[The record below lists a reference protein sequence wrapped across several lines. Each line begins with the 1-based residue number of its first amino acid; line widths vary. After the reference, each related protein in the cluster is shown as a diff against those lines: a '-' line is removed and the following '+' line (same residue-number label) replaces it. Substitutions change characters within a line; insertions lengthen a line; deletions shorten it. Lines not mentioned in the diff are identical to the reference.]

1 MNSDIN
7 HKEQASNTT
16 LSKQQ
21 EVLLIFKKHYDFF
34 ETLANNSSNC
44 HNYLNHLSLASFP
57 TFEDINKQ
65 EKDIIYASTSYVY
78 NGDRRHYDY
87 DIERSE
93 YNPNHYIR
101 TIMAITGIY
110 FFNAVRNERS
120 FTPWDEINIHEFQ
133 YEYLAGN
140 ANNTFDKRWKQI
152 FREIIDI
159 KKIQRHRN
167 AYQD

>member
-57 TFEDINKQ
+57 TTEDSNTQK
-65 EKDIIYASTSYVY
+65 KDIIYASISYVY
-78 NGDRRHYDY
+78 NGARRHYDY
-87 DIERSE
+87 DIEGGE

-101 TIMAITGIY
+101 TLIATTGIY
-110 FFNAVRNERS
+110 QFNAEINERS
-120 FTPWDEINIHEFQ
+120 FTPWDKINIYEFAF
-133 YEYLAGN
+133 EYLAGN
-140 ANNTFDKRWKQI
+140 ANNTFEKQWKQI
-152 FREIIDI
+152 FREIIELT
-159 KKIQRHRN
+159 KS
-167 AYQD
+167 

>member
-57 TFEDINKQ
+57 TTEDSNTQ
-65 EKDIIYASTSYVY
+65 EKDIIYASISYVY
-78 NGDRRHYDY
+78 NGARRHYDY
-87 DIERSE
+87 DIEGGE

-101 TIMAITGIY
+101 TLIATTGIY
-110 FFNAVRNERS
+110 QFNA
-120 FTPWDEINIHEFQ
+120 EI
-133 YEYLAGN
+133 L
-140 ANNTFDKRWKQI
+140 NT
-152 FREIIDI
+152 
-159 KKIQRHRN
+159 
-167 AYQD
+167 

>member
-21 EVLLIFKKHYDFF
+21 EVLLIFKKHYDIF

-44 HNYLNHLSLASFP
+44 HNYLNHLSFASFP
-57 TFEDINKQ
+57 TLGVINTQ
-65 EKDIIYASTSYVY
+65 EENIIYASTSYVY

-87 DIERSE
+87 EIDGSG

-101 TIMAITGIY
+101 TFIATTGIY

-120 FTPWDEINIHEFQ
+120 FTPWDKINIHEFQ
-133 YEYLAGN
+133 YEHLAGN
-140 ANNTFDKRWKQI
+140 ANNTFDKR
-152 FREIIDI
+152 
-159 KKIQRHRN
+159 
-167 AYQD
+167 